1 MDTHEER
8 ILLTAYAL
16 GHNRGER
23 CYDVQNLWGGRVTRK
38 GEAEANA
45 VAFLKAREEGDG
57 LDWISDQPLPYAEE
71 SDTLA
76 AVRLDLGGSAVV
88 AWMNEQSLNEE
99 QAAERIACEWMMGY
113 TDGILDALEAS
124 AQMFLETPEA

>member
-1 MDTHEER
+1 MSFHEEK
-8 ILLTAYAL
+8 ILLCAYSL

-23 CYDVQNLWGGRVTRK
+23 CYDVQHLWGGRVTRK
-38 GEAEANA
+38 GQAEANA
-45 VAFLKAREEGDG
+45 AAFLKAREEGDG
-57 LDWISDQPLPYAEE
+57 LDWISDQPLPYNEE

-88 AWMNEQSLNEE
+88 AWMNEQSLNEAD
-99 QAAERIACEWMMGY
+99 AAERIAGEWMMGY

-124 AQMFLETPEA
+124 AQMYLEDPEA